1 MVALFFVLFT
11 HEKSENVTKIKIF
24 PIDKRPFSA
33 YNKNTENGLQWLM
46 IIATIPVREED
57 LHELRENIR

>member
-1 MVALFFVLFT
+1 M
-11 HEKSENVTKIKIF
+11 TKIKF
-24 PIDKRPFSA
+24 SPIDKRPFSA

>member
-1 MVALFFVLFT
+1 M
-11 HEKSENVTKIKIF
+11 TKIKFF